1 MPFFKSL
8 PDDAGPAE
16 VFSKYPEIY
25 GLWAEMSQV
34 VMNGPSPLTPG
45 EREMIAA
52 YVVGVAGC
60 RYSYVAHTEVAYSW
74 GIEDGLIDKLLDD
87 LEAAPIADKFKPLLS
102 FAKTLTLTPNRMT
115 QADADAVFA
124 AGWDEKALHDAILIT
139 ARMCFMARLVEG
151 YGFAPMDQATAR
163 RRARQR
169 VKLGYV
175 NLYPVFAENN
185 PESGAG

>member
-8 PDDAGPAE
+8 PDDAGPGNL
-16 VFSKYPEIY
+16 FSQYPDIF
-25 GLWAEMSQV
+25 GRWAEMGQEI
-34 VMNGPSPLTPG
+34 MNGPSPLAPG

-52 YVVGVAGC
+52 YVVGVAEC
-60 RYSYVAHTEVAYSW
+60 RYSYVAHSEVAYAW

-87 LEAAPIADKFKPLLS
+87 LATAPVADKFKPLLS
-102 FAKTLTLTPNRMT
+102 FVNKLTVTPNRVT
-115 QADADAVFA
+115 QEDADAVFA

-139 ARMCFMARLVEG
+139 ARMCFMARIVEG
-151 YGFAPMDQATAR
+151 YGFTPMDQATAR

-175 NLYPVFAENN
+175 NLYPVFAEKN